1 MDARKVLQKM
11 IDETRENIDSIMQK
25 EYERYEH
32 LFLKEY
38 EYYGKVYTATEL
50 KCRYVTPTTFQSNY
64 KNETLS
70 FTSKYKN
77 IYTVI
82 LRHDFLE
89 WKEVDANDLLDGKI
103 TEVTNY
109 EQGF

>member
-38 EYYGKVYTATEL
+38 EYYGKVYTVTEL
-50 KCRYVTPTTFQSNY
+50 KLQRYVTDDLQSTYEDGVLIHSRN
-64 KNETLS
+64 
-70 FTSKYKN
+70 YKN